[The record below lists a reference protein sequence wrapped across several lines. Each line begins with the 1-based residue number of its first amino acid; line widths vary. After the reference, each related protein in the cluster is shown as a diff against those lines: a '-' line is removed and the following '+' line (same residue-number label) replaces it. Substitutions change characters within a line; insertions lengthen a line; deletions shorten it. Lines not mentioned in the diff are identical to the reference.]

1 VKQYYRVY
9 FTQENT
15 WMIDHLKK
23 LVESKKKHL
32 DKNATVEDEIV
43 RILSSHFAGELK
55 HSKTGRSK

>member
-1 VKQYYRVY
+1 
-9 FTQENT
+9 
-15 WMIDHLKK
+15 MIDHLKK